1 MPNPFRSSPGVSLP
15 SSITALLLAL
25 GVLAFD
31 GAWLDLA
38 TTLDSRAAWMALI
51 AALNAVAWLQITHTR
66 HGALRALAAVLMT
79 LVSIA
84 LGEWLVAALPIAQAM
99 GQFPLETA
107 HKMGPDFGW
116 MLILLGNTPL
126 DWLTVFVA
134 LMLAAWFGR

>member
-66 HGALRALAAVLMT
+66 HGALRALAAV
-79 LVSIA
+79 
-84 LGEWLVAALPIAQAM
+84 AM